1 MFLQTGEFSARFL
14 LKLPV
19 DFSNI
24 PVYLLKVVCVLFKMM
39 TKLKHRI
46 SLSCFCVS
54 PHSLFSSLLFFL
66 ISEISALLPCIF
78 HLLMSDDNMKE
89 TAAKITI
96 TSVCPPSPFLSPPRT
111 PPLFLSVSLFPS
123 RAALLLKIDF
133 FSFSE
138 CFRQERQTCLE
149 AILLTG
155 FYFLLFFSLSKH
167 VCCHMGSM
175 QMLSKR
181 WAEYTLTPL
190 AV

>member
-1 MFLQTGEFSARFL
+1 MFY
-14 LKLPV
+14 LKWWQN
-19 DFSNI
+19 SNTVYLCRVF
-24 PVYLLKVVCVLFKMM
+24 VYLLTPF
-39 TKLKHRI
+39 
-46 SLSCFCVS
+46 F
-54 PHSLFSSLLFFL
+54 LLFYSFL
-66 ISEISALLPCIF
+66 FLKFLLFCHVFFIFSCLMITWRKQLLRLPSHQSAPP
-78 HLLMSDDNMKE
+78 H
-89 TAAKITI
+89 
-96 TSVCPPSPFLSPPRT
+96 PSPFLSPPRT

-138 CFRQERQTCLE
+138 CFRQERQTCLK

-167 VCCHMGSM
+167 VCCHMGFM